1 MPEKF
6 PEHAYAEWCLLL
18 TKARDKSYRPHFSD
32 REIRHAVD
40 FFRAEGDAHRLAD
53 ACYTAGRVN
62 TDLNRPD
69 VAARFYLEA
78 ESAAVPT
85 GDYSLLY
92 LIAAQRGTLYAHQDL
107 VSEAAESYQKAL
119 HYAEASGDS
128 AYLAEAYQ
136 HIGRIYGMK
145 RDWVKAD
152 SCCRLAVDICREIG
166 DWDGLCGT
174 LNEQAGYA
182 IYARNF
188 DLAEDCYQAI
198 ETIPD
203 EYIEKNKYQLYLG
216 KGDMYR
222 LRGDYKQAVSYLEKA
237 AQSNNIYTKN
247 ASYLALYC
255 LYKDQKALDKII
267 QYSDLYI
274 DSQLSVFDSEK
285 QKAIMAL
292 QSQYNHE
299 QSQNQIKELAWE
311 KKQTVYISLC
321 IALFSLLVFVL
332 AFFFYRSRMQK
343 RKRELEEAKRIVHNL
358 KAEQFKNE
366 KRIEEKEQQ
375 LARQSSEYSEEK
387 ASMQKEVNQYKT
399 INAQLEKHIA
409 HLECQIKAGKTKLN
423 LNELESI
430 LSSQMLLYQ
439 LVENP
444 RPIKDEEWPVLIALT
459 NVLFDRFAHQ
469 LKARYPQLRGQDVCN
484 LCLLKL
490 GFSTQDIAT
499 IICVEVPSVRQ
510 WKTRVKAK
518 LGLEQ
523 ADSVNEF
530 VAAFCP
536 YQGRKRRKNP

>member
-1 MPEKF
+1 M
-6 PEHAYAEWCLLL
+6 
-18 TKARDKSYRPHFSD
+18 
-32 REIRHAVD
+32 
-40 FFRAEGDAHRLAD
+40 
-53 ACYTAGRVN
+53 
-62 TDLNRPD
+62 
-69 VAARFYLEA
+69 
-78 ESAAVPT
+78 
-85 GDYSLLY
+85 
-92 LIAAQRGTLYAHQDL
+92 

-119 HYAEASGDS
+119 YYAEASGDS
-128 AYLAEAYQ
+128 AYLADAYALIARSYAIQ
-136 HIGRIYGMK
+136 EQ
-145 RDWVKAD
+145 WQKAD
-152 SCCRLAVDICREIG
+152 SCYCTAITICHNIG
-166 DWDGLCGT
+166 DWDNYCGI
-174 LNEQAGYA
+174 LNEQAVYA
-182 IYARNF
+182 IRARDF
-188 DLAEDCYQAI
+188 DLAEQCYHTI
-198 ETIPD
+198 ETIPA
-203 EYIEKNKYQLYLG
+203 EYLERDKYQINLG

-222 LRGDYKQAVSYLEKA
+222 LKGDYSKAIFYLEKA
-237 AQSNNIYTKN
+237 AQSNNIYTRC
-247 ASYLALYC
+247 AAYQALFYLYEEQNRA
-255 LYKDQKALDKII
+255 DKALEYVNPFIATKDSI
-267 QYSDLYI
+267 QN
-274 DSQLSVFDSEK
+274 FEK

-299 QSQNQIKELAWE
+299 QSQNQIRELAWE

-343 RKRELEEAKRIVHNL
+343 RKRELEEAKRIVHKL
-358 KAEQFKNE
+358 KFEQFKNE

-387 ASMQKEVNQYKT
+387 ASMQKEVNQYKA

-409 HLECQIKAGKTKLN
+409 HLECQIKAGKTKSN

-469 LKARYPQLRGQDVCN
+469 LKARYLRLSEQDVCY

-518 LGLEQ
+518 LGLVQ

>member
-1 MPEKF
+1 M
-6 PEHAYAEWCLLL
+6 
-18 TKARDKSYRPHFSD
+18 
-32 REIRHAVD
+32 
-40 FFRAEGDAHRLAD
+40 
-53 ACYTAGRVN
+53 
-62 TDLNRPD
+62 
-69 VAARFYLEA
+69 
-78 ESAAVPT
+78 
-85 GDYSLLY
+85 
-92 LIAAQRGTLYAHQDL
+92 

-119 HYAEASGDS
+119 YYAEASGDS

-145 RDWVKAD
+145 RDWAKAD

-188 DLAEDCYQAI
+188 DLAEQCYQTI
-198 ETIPD
+198 QTIPAKHL
-203 EYIEKNKYQLYLG
+203 ERNKYQVYLRL
-216 KGDMYR
+216 GDMYR
-222 LRGDYKQAVSYLEKA
+222 LKSDYSQAIPYLEKA
-237 AQSNNIYTKN
+237 AQSNNIYTRC
-247 ASYLALYC
+247 AAYQALFYLYEEQNRA
-255 LYKDQKALDKII
+255 DKALEYVNPFIATKDSI
-267 QYSDLYI
+267 QN
-274 DSQLSVFDSEK
+274 SEK

-299 QSQNQIKELAWE
+299 QSQNQIRELAWE

-321 IALFSLLVFVL
+321 IVLFSLLVFVL

-343 RKRELEEAKRIVHNL
+343 RKRELEEAKRIVHKL
-358 KAEQFKNE
+358 KFEQFKNE

-375 LARQSSEYSEEK
+375 LARQSSDYSEEK
-387 ASMQKEVNQYKT
+387 ASMQKEVNQYKA

-409 HLECQIKAGKTKLN
+409 HLECQIKAGKTKSN

-444 RPIKDEEWPVLIALT
+444 RPVKEEEWPVLIALT

-469 LKARYPQLRGQDVCN
+469 LKARYPRLREQDVRN

-499 IICVEVPSVRQ
+499 IICIEVPSVRQ
-510 WKTRVKAK
+510 WKTRAKAK

-536 YQGRKRRKNP
+536 YRGRKRRKNP